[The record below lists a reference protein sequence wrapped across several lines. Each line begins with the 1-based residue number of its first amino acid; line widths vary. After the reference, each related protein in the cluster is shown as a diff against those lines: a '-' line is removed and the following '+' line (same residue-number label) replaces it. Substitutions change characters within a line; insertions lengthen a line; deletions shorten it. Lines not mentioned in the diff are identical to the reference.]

1 MIIFFSAVQLW
12 TTGNYHWYLKQ
23 ELRLPPAKDAAG
35 HRGSTGL
42 VGMIWDPIAPLT
54 LHLLTKGTMYDEEGE
69 RGTER
74 GGGRGS
80 KEIIEPK
87 IHIILF
93 SEILDWV
100 FVMILIATS

>member
-35 HRGSTGL
+35 HGGSTGL

-54 LHLLTKGTMYDEEGE
+54 LHLLPKGTQRVREGQRE
-69 RGTER
+69 RGR
-74 GGGRGS
+74 GEEV
-80 KEIIEPK
+80 KKLLNLKFI
-87 IHIILF
+87 
-93 SEILDWV
+93 
-100 FVMILIATS
+100 